1 MRPKE
6 KTVNLSFID
15 SKDITFRITTE
26 IGIDDLTDSIHNVG
40 LLNPPFL
47 IENRDNYTIVS
58 GFRRIESCRR
68 LGWPHIEARIL
79 DSNTKRLECV
89 KLAITDNAF
98 QRPLNLIEK
107 SRSINMLSGFFKDD
121 GSLAKALSTL
131 GLPENTSMINKI
143 KKLCHLSQPIQD
155 GILSNTISLSM
166 AMELGSL
173 SQRIG
178 EDFAKLFGLLK
189 LSLNK
194 QREIVTLINEIA
206 HRENISI
213 QKVLQSLQKVLNDE
227 NLDRNQKIHKI
238 RVYLKQR
245 RFPAIANAEKAFER
259 HVNELKLGKGS
270 KLIPPK
276 NFEGTNYSLS
286 LYFNSLNELKEH
298 KTTLDKIVKNPG
310 LSAILA
316 GRNLVS

>member
-6 KTVNLSFID
+6 KTVKLSLID
-15 SKDITFRITTE
+15 SKDETFRITTE
-26 IGIDDLTDSIHNVG
+26 VDIEGLTDSIHNMG

-47 IENRDNYTIVS
+47 IENMDHYTIVC

-68 LGWPHIEARIL
+68 LGWSHIDARIL
-79 DSNTKRLECV
+79 DSDAKRLECV

-107 SRSINMLSGFFKDD
+107 SRSINMLSGFFKKDS
-121 GSLAKALSTL
+121 SLAKELSTV
-131 GLPENTSMINKI
+131 GLPENLSIINKI
-143 KKLCHLSQPIQD
+143 KNLCHLSQPIQD

-166 AMELGSL
+166 ALEFVRLAQGA
-173 SQRIG
+173 G
-178 EDFAKLFGLLK
+178 EDFVKLFGLLK

-194 QREIVTLINEIA
+194 QREIITLVNEIA
-206 HRENISI
+206 HRDNISI
-213 QKVLQSLQKVLNDE
+213 PKVLQSLQKILNDE
-227 NLDRNQKIHKI
+227 NLDRNQKTRKI
-238 RVYLKQR
+238 RIYLKQR
-245 RFPAIANAEKAFER
+245 RFPAITIAEKTFEK

-276 NFEGTNYSLS
+276 NFEGTIYTLT

-298 KTTLDKIVKNPG
+298 RATLEKIVQDPG
-310 LSAILA
+310 LAAILA
-316 GRNLVS
+316 GR

>member
-1 MRPKE
+1 MRSKE
-6 KTVNLSFID
+6 KTVKLSFID
-15 SKDITFRITTE
+15 SKDVTFRITTE
-26 IGIDDLTDSIHNVG
+26 ADIEDLMASINNVG

-47 IENRDNYTIVS
+47 IENKDHYTIVC

-68 LGWPHIEARIL
+68 LGWSHIEARIL
-79 DSNTKRLECV
+79 DSDTKRLECV

-121 GSLAKALSTL
+121 SSLAKELSTV
-131 GLPENTSMINKI
+131 GLPENPSIINKI
-143 KKLCHLSQPIQD
+143 KYLSHLSHPIQE

-166 AMELGSL
+166 ALELVRLAQGA
-173 SQRIG
+173 G
-178 EDFAKLFGLLK
+178 EDFVKLFGLLK

-194 QREIVTLINEIA
+194 QREIITLINEIA
-206 HRENISI
+206 HRDNISI
-213 QKVLQSLQKVLNDE
+213 QKVLQSLQKILHDE
-227 NLDRNQKIHKI
+227 NLDRNQKTRNI

-245 RFPAIANAEKAFER
+245 RFPTITSAEKAFEK

-276 NFEGTNYSLS
+276 NFEGTNYALS

-298 KTTLDKIVKNPG
+298 KATLDKIVQDPG
-310 LSAILA
+310 LAAILA
-316 GRNLVS
+316 GR